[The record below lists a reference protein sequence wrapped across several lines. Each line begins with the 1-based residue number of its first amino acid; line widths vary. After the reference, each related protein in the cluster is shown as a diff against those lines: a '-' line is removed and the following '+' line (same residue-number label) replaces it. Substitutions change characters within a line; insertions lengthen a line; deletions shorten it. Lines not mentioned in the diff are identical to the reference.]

1 VSRQVFELENLLGE
15 MIAEHRRLLKQAEV
29 QQAAMKVLDL
39 KAMDDCAK
47 VQEASRLRLANLET
61 KRRLIVAQIARLH
74 GVHGN
79 LTVPQ
84 IAEFYPHRKTM
95 LMNLRE
101 TLKAEMN
108 ALASRNHV
116 AGRLAGAV
124 VGHLNTVV
132 RLLAGAVEKA
142 GLYTRQGIPQVSTRI
157 GVMDAVG

>member
-1 VSRQVFELENLLGE
+1 MSRQVSELEILLGE
-15 MIAEHRRLLKQAEV
+15 MIAEHRRLLKQADL
-29 QQAAMKVLDL
+29 QQAAMKSLDL

-47 VQEASRLRLANLET
+47 VQEAARLRLANLES
-61 KRRLIVAQIARLH
+61 KRRLLVAQIARLH

-84 IAEFYPHRKTM
+84 IAEFYPQRKTM
-95 LMNLRE
+95 LLNLRE
-101 TLKAEMN
+101 TLKSEIK
-108 ALASRNHV
+108 ALSSRNHV

-157 GVMDAVG
+157 GVMDAIG